1 MNKINQLKAT
11 KQKREDFYKNLD
23 EALDTLVDADDEAT
37 ARKWAA
43 RTARWAAW
51 KIAQGKK

>member
-11 KQKREDFYKNLD
+11 KQK
-23 EALDTLVDADDEAT
+23 EAT

>member
-1 MNKINQLKAT
+1 MTSQEQAVKT
-11 KQKREDFYKNLD
+11 K
-23 EALDTLVDADDEAT
+23 EAT